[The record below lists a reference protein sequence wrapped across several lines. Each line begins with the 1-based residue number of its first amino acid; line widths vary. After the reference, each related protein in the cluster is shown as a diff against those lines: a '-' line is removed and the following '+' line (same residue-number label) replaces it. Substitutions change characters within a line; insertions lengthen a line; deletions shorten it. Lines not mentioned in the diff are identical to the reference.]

1 MNKWYRRTAQSLA
14 VLAVIIVVYAV
25 VYHFG
30 MRFLEGES
38 KTFLQSLEVV
48 VQTFTTT
55 GFGEDAP
62 WQTDF
67 MNALVIAMDL
77 TGVVLIFLAMPV
89 LIFPLFEEAFSTTVP
104 TSVAEDLADHVVVC
118 ADGPRAE
125 VLIDELESWDVDHV
139 FVESDRK
146 VATARYENG
155 YDVIHGDPTTV
166 GALKNANLADAR
178 AIVADVADDVDTSI
192 VLTAQEVSE
201 DVQVVS
207 VVEDPDQKRYHE
219 LAGADAVLS
228 PRPILGESLASK
240 VTTSARTS
248 IDDAVAIN
256 GDLQVAELPISAG
269 SPLEGTTIAES
280 DIREE
285 TGVNVIGA
293 WFCGNFESPPSPATT
308 IDRGTVLL
316 VTGRSEQLT
325 DLRDRT
331 RAPMR
336 RFDGGRVL
344 IAGYG
349 QVGQRVATLLDEQG
363 IPYTTVDSTDGDN
376 VDVVGDVT
384 DPDTL
389 ESAGIDDARTVLL
402 AIPDDTAAEFATL
415 VVRDRSPETEV
426 VARVER
432 AESVQKTYRAGADY
446 VLALETITG
455 RMIAS
460 TVLESEDV
468 ISFDTQIEVI
478 RTTASGLVGQTL
490 QEAQVRPRTG
500 CTVVAVERD
509 GQVQTDLGSD
519 FRIQP
524 GDELI
529 VVGTDEGIN
538 RFTETFR

>member
-1 MNKWYRRTAQSLA
+1 MNKWYRRTVQSLA
-14 VLAVIIVVYAV
+14 VLVVIIVIYAI

-30 MRFLEGES
+30 MLYLEGDS

-77 TGVVLIFLAMPV
+77 TGVILIFLAMPV

-104 TSVAEDLADHVVVC
+104 TRVEEELTDHVVVC

-125 VLIDELESWDVDHV
+125 VLIDELDTWEVDHV
-139 FVESDRK
+139 FVEPDRE
-146 VATARYENG
+146 VATARYEGG
-155 YDVIHGDPTTV
+155 YDVIHGDPTSVT
-166 GALKNANLADAR
+166 ALENANLGDAR

-240 VTTSARTS
+240 VTTSARTH
-248 IDDAVAIN
+248 IDDTVAID

-269 SPLEGTTIAES
+269 SPLAGTTIAES
-280 DIREE
+280 DIREK

-293 WFCGNFESPPSPATT
+293 WFCGEFESPPSPETT

-316 VTGRSEQLT
+316 VAGRPEQLA

-344 IAGYG
+344 LVGYG
-349 QVGQRVATLLDEQG
+349 QVGQRVAALLDEQG
-363 IPYTTVDSTDGDN
+363 IPYTTVDSAGGDG
-376 VDVVGDVT
+376 VDVVGDAT
-384 DPDTL
+384 DPETL
-389 ESAGIDDARTVLL
+389 KSAGIDDARTVLL
-402 AIPDDTAAEFATL
+402 AVPDDTTAEFATL
-415 VVRDRSPETEV
+415 VVRDLSPETEV
-426 VARVER
+426 IARVER

-460 TVLESEDV
+460 TVLEGEDV
-468 ISFDTQIEVI
+468 ISLDTQIEVI
-478 RTTASGLVGQTL
+478 RSEASVIVGQTL
-490 QEAQVRPRTG
+490 QEAAVRQRTG

-519 FRIQP
+519 FRVQR

-529 VVGTDEGIN
+529 VVGTDDGTN